1 MMDDFDWMAALIVGI
16 AGVVGGGLVLIS
28 GIIVAKLTGNEFAL
42 LLVLWVSGFA
52 CGFISRVAYIEL
64 REVGR

>member
-1 MMDDFDWMAALIVGI
+1 MTTDFDWMAALIAVI
-16 AGVVGGGLVLIS
+16 AGVVGGGLVLIL

-52 CGFISRVAYIEL
+52 CGFINRVAYIKL
-64 REVGR
+64 REAGR